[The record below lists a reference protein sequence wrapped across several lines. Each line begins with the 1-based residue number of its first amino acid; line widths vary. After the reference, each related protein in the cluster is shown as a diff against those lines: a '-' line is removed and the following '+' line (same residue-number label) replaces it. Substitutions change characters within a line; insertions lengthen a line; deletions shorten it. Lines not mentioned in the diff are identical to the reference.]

1 MHACSMHACIN
12 VYIFPSTEFNFPST
26 MCLLS
31 TIYTRV
37 YPPALVWIVT
47 RRLFGLSRNGSNFP
61 NTEICLFFTDF
72 IFPYLFKRLSIHPH
86 WLEWSQFHFWTF
98 WTTGQISPISFFH
111 FSPLQ
116 RCYFFLLLS
125 IHQHWFEWSQDDFF
139 ECRKKGSN
147 FRIADFF
154 SPFASMFSTLWIVVR
169 LYPFAVDLNDWE

>member
-37 YPPALVWIVT
+37 YPPALVPIVT
-47 RRLFGLSRNGSNFP
+47 RQDDFSDFRKTGQNFSTQKLVYFSQILLIPTFLNACLSTRIGLNGRNFNFGLFEQRVKSPKYF
-61 NTEICLFFTDF
+61 LF
-72 IFPYLFKRLSIHPH
+72 
-86 WLEWSQFHFWTF
+86 
-98 WTTGQISPISFFH
+98 
-111 FSPLQ
+111 PLQ
-116 RCYFFLLLS
+116 RCYFSLLLS
-125 IHQHWFEWSQDDFF
+125 IHPHWFEWSQDDSF

-147 FRIADFF
+147 FRITDFF
-154 SPFASMFSTLWIVVR
+154 SPLTSMFSTLWIVVC